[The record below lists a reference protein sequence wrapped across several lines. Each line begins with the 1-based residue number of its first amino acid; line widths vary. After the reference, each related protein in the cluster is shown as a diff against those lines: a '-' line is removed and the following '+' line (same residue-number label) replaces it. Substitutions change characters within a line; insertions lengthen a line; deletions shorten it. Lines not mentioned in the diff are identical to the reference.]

1 MVLESIAIF
10 IIASL
15 VLVKPASYAV
25 RSISSLARYL
35 LFSAFFAAFVLAG
48 FISTFPELFIGI
60 NAALLGEPLV
70 GVGTIIGTNIAD
82 LTIALGII
90 VLVGRKISVDKVTMR
105 NNLYFVVV
113 TSLPVLLMIDG
124 ALTTD
129 DGILLVVVSL
139 LYIWSILRREKIFG
153 KDTKKNGRAIGVSLA
168 TFVLAS
174 VLLFVSA
181 HYMVESGVALAGIF
195 GVPLVLVGLIFLA
208 LGSILP
214 ELTFSL
220 RAVLAKHKEIA
231 LGALL
236 GNVAIDSTFSIGI
249 VALIAPIR
257 SELAILAVRALFMIL
272 AALVVGTLLVAGRR
286 LTWQEAFLLFYLYAM
301 FLIVELLMRGIV
313 G

>member
-15 VLVKPASYAV
+15 VLVKSASYAV

-35 LFSAFFAAFVLAG
+35 HFSAFFAAFVLAG

-195 GVPLVLVGLIFLA
+195 GVPLVLVGLIVLA

-231 LGALL
+231 LGDLL

-257 SELAILAVRALFMIL
+257 SELAILAVSALFMIL

-286 LTWQEAFLLFYLYAM
+286 LTWQESFLLFYLYAM